1 MSQAMSDYD
10 DTDDNTDE
18 TDDTEYFPPAPD
30 PFAAVLTLCRLAANP
45 KAGEAML
52 RRIRKAER
60 AATAAEQR
68 CATAEA
74 KLEQRQ
80 AALDARA
87 SELDELTR
95 AIAGRETAFEASL
108 EQARDDLRE
117 FYDDLAD
124 TDRRIRF
131 RIAHSNGLLDGFN
144 ERLQSLPT
152 WEQIRQLVPGLPD
165 DPPPPS
171 AAEIVSRNVREDWTG
186 HSFLAESSLTRSVN
200 KAVDQ

>member
-1 MSQAMSDYD
+1 MIDDNTETDID
-10 DTDDNTDE
+10 DTDDDTD
-18 TDDTEYFPPAPD
+18 YSPPAPD
-30 PFAAVLTLCRLAANP
+30 PFIAVLTLCRLAANP

-60 AATAAEQR
+60 AATAAEER

-80 AALDARA
+80 AALDARTA
-87 SELDELTR
+87 ELEARESAISE
-95 AIAGRETAFEASL
+95 REGALEASL
-108 EQARDDLRE
+108 EQARDGLCE
-117 FYDDLAD
+117 YYDDLAD

-131 RIAHSNGLLDGFN
+131 RIAHSHGLLVGFS

-165 DPPPPS
+165 DPPPAPV
-171 AAEIVSRNVREDWTG
+171 AAVIHENTRTDWTG
-186 HSFLAESSLTRSVN
+186 HHFLADSTLTRTVGG
-200 KAVDQ
+200 AE